1 MQALRI
7 AMLHRVGA
15 PLVRTRQVTNQCQRR
30 GNMVGPMPFDTYA
43 LVVRLE
49 NEGFTRGQAQ
59 AITNSLL
66 EVIRGSIRNESK
78 TLATRTELEKGLLKL
93 EEAYKATKAELDLHK
108 QASVRDWGT
117 AVKDE
122 AARRRQEL
130 DKLTTR
136 LKEETDKLAA
146 NARLDMN
153 LERARSKEEL
163 RLTEDR
169 VMAEAKRIESL
180 LVSHQQEMLKI
191 KNDVFKSMLTLVMGA
206 GGVAVGV
213 ARLAGAPP
221 APSRSQQPAAD
232 LDTGAGA
239 GGTVVQLARAG
250 VPNAME

>member
-1 MQALRI
+1 MAGSLARMQALR
-7 AMLHRVGA
+7 MLCRAA
-15 PLVRTRQVTNQCQRR
+15 PTVQMQQMLQRCQRR
-30 GNMVGPMPFDTYA
+30 GVMVGPMPFDTYA

-49 NEGFTRGQAQ
+49 KEGFTRGQAQ
-59 AITNSLL
+59 AITSSLL

-93 EEAYKATKAELDLHK
+93 QTAQKGAKAEIDQHK
-108 QASVRDWGT
+108 QASVREWSA
-117 AVKDE
+117 AVRDE

-136 LKEETDKLAA
+136 VKEETEKLAA

-169 VMAEAKRIESL
+169 VLAETKRIESL
-180 LVSHQQEMLKI
+180 LISHQQEMLKI

-213 ARLAGAPP
+213 ARLAMPP
-221 APSRSQQPAAD
+221 SARSPPHQPGV
-232 LDTGAGA
+232 DTATGT
-239 GGTVVQLARAG
+239 GGSVVQLARAG
-250 VPNAME
+250 ATE